1 MTGEE
6 AIGRESVP
14 PSWEGTSPDPDLRH
28 DLEYEIE
35 DWETVSAR
43 AAGEDRLL
51 FLPSDESDIR
61 DEAFIVADPDVVCD
75 TTEKL

>member
-6 AIGRESVP
+6 AVGRESVP
-14 PSWEGTSPDPDLRH
+14 PKWEGTSPDPDLED

-43 AAGEDRLL
+43 AAGADRLL
-51 FLPSDESDIR
+51 FLPSDESSIR
-61 DEAFIVADPDVVCD
+61 SEAFIVADPDVVCD
-75 TTEKL
+75 TSEKL